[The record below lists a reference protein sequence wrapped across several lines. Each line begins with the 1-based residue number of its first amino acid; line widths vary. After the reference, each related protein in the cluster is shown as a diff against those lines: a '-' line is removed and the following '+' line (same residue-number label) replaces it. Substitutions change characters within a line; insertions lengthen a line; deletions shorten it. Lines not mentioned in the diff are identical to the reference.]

1 MNKVSYSIISM
12 LLVCCAGFTQNYDG
26 FESFDALTTNEFL
39 DDNGSTV
46 ASVESVSLGGVN
58 GVNSE
63 GEYGYVVTKAASDP
77 WQAAALVLQDNYMDL
92 TNVRTIEV
100 DIYSNEST
108 FILAKAVDGVN
119 GGTEGATDAQHPG
132 GGWATLIFNFDI
144 PKDGG
149 VAAFDEFSKLFFFP
163 LWNGDGWDGSG
174 GNSAVTAT
182 AYDNV
187 KYSAGAE
194 INSDPDSDPSFDN
207 LVWYD
212 EFDGNGAIDGS
223 KWHHQTQLIAGDS
236 WANNEKQHYT
246 NRTTNSY
253 VNNGTLKIVA
263 REESY
268 TDQGVTK
275 QFTSARLNSK
285 YAFQNGRVEV
295 RAKLPSFAGTWPA
308 IWLLGQNI
316 NEDGSYWDNLGFGTT
331 YWPFCGEI
339 DIMEPNIPKT
349 EILATWHWDN
359 GSGYTMNSDFIE
371 VSNIETSQNF
381 HLYALEWT
389 SNTMKI
395 YFDDIL
401 VNEMNTF
408 APFNQDFFILLNLAM
423 GGNLG
428 GNIDPNFSQDR
439 MEIDY
444 VRVYQQSTLSD
455 TEFSFDHQRIN
466 ISPNPVEEVLTIVT
480 SFKNETVK
488 LIISDVTG
496 REVMNQ
502 VVHMRDGMIQVDA
515 TSFFSGLYF
524 GRLYFGDTKNKVI
537 KFIKK

>member
-1 MNKVSYSIISM
+1 M
-12 LLVCCAGFTQNYDG
+12 LLCCCAGFTQNYDG
-26 FESFDALTTNEFL
+26 FEPFDALTTNEFL
-39 DDNGSTV
+39 DDNGSTF
-46 ASVESVSLGGVN
+46 ASVESISLGGEN

-63 GEYGYVVTKAASDP
+63 GEYGYVVTKATSDP

-163 LWNGDGWDGSG
+163 LWNGDGWDGSV

-194 INSDPDSDPSFDN
+194 INSNPDSDPSFDN

-263 REESY
+263 RGESY

-275 QFTSARLNSK
+275 QYTSARLNSK
-285 YAFQNGRVEV
+285 YTFQNGRVEV
-295 RAKLPSFAGTWPA
+295 KAKLPSFAGTWPA
-308 IWLLGQNI
+308 IWLLGKNI

-331 YWPFCGEI
+331 SWPFCGEI

-359 GSGYTMNSDFIE
+359 GSGYTMNSNFIE
-371 VSNIETSQNF
+371 VSNSETSQNF

-389 SNTMKI
+389 SNSMKI

-401 VNEMNTF
+401 VNEMNTLT
-408 APFNQDFFILLNLAM
+408 PFNQDFFILLNLAM

-428 GNIDPNFSQDR
+428 GNIDPNFTQDR

-444 VRVYQQSTLSD
+444 VRVYQQSSLGIMD
-455 TEFSFDHQRIN
+455 QNYVNQRIH
-466 ISPNPVEEVLTIVT
+466 ILPNPVKEVLNIDT
-480 SFKNETVK
+480 SFENESIK
-488 LIISDVTG
+488 LIISDVSG
-496 REVMNQ
+496 REIINQ
-502 VVHMRDGMIQVDA
+502 VVHMKNGLIQVDA
-515 TSFFSGLYF
+515 TSFLSGLYF
-524 GRLYFGDTKNKVI
+524 GRLYFGGGINKVF